1 MERTSI
7 PKTGRIGRFA
17 KIIEK
22 DLGEDIL
29 LEVMQ
34 DSDKYASFKAPE
46 KAAWWSSAVER
57 LEKAVGNEK
66 AIDIMI
72 QCGQKCC
79 GQGMRKTAKRLM
91 NESKSMEEF
100 LEKAS
105 TYEVKEGEIEYT
117 LKDAIQLLELSI
129 DVSTFNILDSGFIF
143 RIIAYTIVIICIAIF
158 LEILRRKHSKKKGL
172 ITAIEAGIILSL
184 NTVWASPGTTVVTH
198 VVDGIIIEEE
208 IIFGIIMRRRVG
220 IFLCIIFG
228 IATTF
233 VLAVLVGLIGR

>member
-1 MERTSI
+1 MERTDI

-22 DLGEDIL
+22 DLGEDLL

-57 LEKAVGNEK
+57 LEKVAGNEK
-66 AIDIMI
+66 AIDIMT

-79 GQGMRKTAKRLM
+79 GLGMRKTAKRLM

-105 TYEVKEGEIEYT
+105 TYEVKEGEIEYK
-117 LKDAIQLLELSI
+117 LKDANTII
-129 DVSTFNILDSGFIF
+129 GTFNRCFCGQVKQTKMPFKNKTYCQCSAEFHKQFFKAALEKPVEVELIQSIISGAKTCKFI
-143 RIIAYTIVIICIAIF
+143 IHIK
-158 LEILRRKHSKKKGL
+158 E
-172 ITAIEAGIILSL
+172 
-184 NTVWASPGTTVVTH
+184 
-198 VVDGIIIEEE
+198 
-208 IIFGIIMRRRVG
+208 
-220 IFLCIIFG
+220 
-228 IATTF
+228 
-233 VLAVLVGLIGR
+233 